1 MRAFAYLAAATIG
14 IIPLTTGSQAKAEN
28 RPIQRER
35 LSTIS
40 IYEATNPSLK
50 YDCIIY
56 YWVPIIGTD
65 FDGYTFPCKGEGID
79 QGRGTYTKLRYGR
92 PSQSG
97 DYPYAYFNDQMKRR
111 LNTADILTIRPE
123 FNNRGEVTS
132 RVYPYRRSGSL
143 LGGQVRTGPGRAPRW
158 LCMDK
163 ETWKTGGN
171 KSYTT
176 FRILTNNRNEPL
188 TAATKQGCMS
198 KKPGSAD
205 GSKPGLISP
214 SGSSKKQ

>member
-1 MRAFAYLAAATIG
+1 MRSLAYLAAATAGFISLNTS
-14 IIPLTTGSQAKAEN
+14 IPAKAEN
-28 RPIQRER
+28 RPIQSER
-35 LSTIS
+35 LSVIS
-40 IYEATNPSLK
+40 IRDVNHPRYK
-50 YDCIIY
+50 FDCVIT
-56 YWVPIIGTD
+56 YWVPIIGND
-65 FDGYTFPCKGEGID
+65 LGPYTFPCKGERID
-79 QGRGTYTKLRYGR
+79 QGRGTHTKLRYGT

-111 LNTADILTIRPE
+111 LNAADILTVAPE
-123 FNNRGEVTS
+123 FNNRGEVIS
-132 RVYPYRRSGSL
+132 RVYPYRSSRSL
-143 LGGQVRTGPGRAPRW
+143 VGGQDTTGQGKTPRW
-158 LCMDK
+158 LCIDK
-163 ETWKTGGN
+163 ETWKTGGR